1 VRYLVSQRKKK
12 RSEPYST
19 GEVNSLIDS
28 LIHPL
33 YKKSEGYRVLDG
45 LARAL
50 GPLNR
55 VLNSVLNIIEKIMTT
70 LTSKNKTEN

>member
-1 VRYLVSQRKKK
+1 MFSLQLSCVAVTWSFGVRYLVSQRKKK

-45 LARAL
+45 LARAWS
-50 GPLNR
+50 P
-55 VLNSVLNIIEKIMTT
+55 
-70 LTSKNKTEN
+70 